1 MTSDEL
7 CNRNL
12 FKHEFPRCAQG
23 WGPMNLLRP
32 RYLALAFAAYFGVVC
47 YYAAQEGR
55 RAAFGAYGPGIS
67 LTVFQ
72 TTMVGAV
79 LVLLGLFVTA
89 AISPQIKGA
98 APSRSPGSLGT
109 SRVIRRLRGDSG
121 MPDDYGT
128 RLQVDSAW
136 PAGDEFLAD
145 PSDAEMSA
153 YRDLEQAQDA
163 AAVSAALSRLVPTG
177 EPPTA
182 GTLGERLSGLR
193 ARSSAVLV
201 SDGKE
206 TAGVLLRLVNDM
218 KPLLAAAKKVGLDL
232 PELRR
237 LVAEAAA
244 GHEADLSQRVRLV
257 EQVKGT
263 LEAALVERIAES
275 LQRVLLDIER
285 MKSATQQV
293 HAAEMTAAGG
303 VALLDTGNYAAA
315 VDRAARARDTL
326 AKQVGALPSKFESSV
341 GPSSFV
347 ALAGPPLLAAGFC
360 AVSSMLLA
368 GVNTFPVT
376 YTTLN
381 AGVVLAISYGWLGLL
396 LYALISVYY
405 VLRPPSMKAS
415 ARERATRGS

>member
-1 MTSDEL
+1 
-7 CNRNL
+7 
-12 FKHEFPRCAQG
+12 
-23 WGPMNLLRP
+23 MNLLRP
-32 RYLALAFAAYFGVVC
+32 RNLALLFAAYFGVIG
-47 YYAAQEGR
+47 YYAVQAAR
-55 RAAFGAYGPGIS
+55 RASSGGYSAGIS
-67 LTVFQ
+67 ATIYQ
-72 TTMVGAV
+72 TTMVGGV
-79 LVLLGLFVTA
+79 LVLVGIFITA
-89 AISPQIKGA
+89 SISPHIKGGP
-98 APSRSPGSLGT
+98 PSRSTANPRTGLVT
-109 SRVIRRLRGDSG
+109 RRLRRDSAQTST
-121 MPDDYGT
+121 DY
-128 RLQVDSAW
+128 RANRPAESAW
-136 PAGDEFLAD
+136 PDADDFLAD
-145 PSDAEMSA
+145 ASDFDRSG
-153 YRDLEQAQDA
+153 YQDLEQAQDA
-163 AAVSAALSRLVPTG
+163 AAVSAAVSRLVPTG
-177 EPPTA
+177 EPSAA
-182 GTLGERLSGLR
+182 GTLAERLSGMR

-201 SDGKE
+201 SEGKE

-285 MKSATQQV
+285 MKSTTQQV
-293 HAAEMTAAGG
+293 HAAEMTAAEA

-326 AKQVGALPSKFESSV
+326 AKQVGTIPSKFETNV
-341 GPSSFV
+341 GPSSVV
-347 ALAGPPLLAAGFC
+347 ALAGPALVAVVFV

>member
-1 MTSDEL
+1 
-7 CNRNL
+7 
-12 FKHEFPRCAQG
+12 
-23 WGPMNLLRP
+23 MNLLRP
-32 RYLALAFAAYFGVVC
+32 RNLALAFLTYFVVVC

-55 RAAFGAYGPGIS
+55 RAILGAYGPAIS
-67 LTVFQ
+67 QTVFQ
-72 TTMVGAV
+72 TMVGGV
-79 LVLLGLFVTA
+79 LVLLSIFITA
-89 AISPQIKGA
+89 SISPYIKGA
-98 APSRSPGSLGT
+98 ATSRSSGSLGAL
-109 SRVIRRLRGDSG
+109 RVIRRIRGESDR
-121 MPDDYGT
+121 MPEDYRT
-128 RLQVDSAW
+128 REPEDSAW
-136 PAGDEFLAD
+136 AAGDEFLAEPYD
-145 PSDAEMSA
+145 SDMSA

-177 EPPTA
+177 EPPAA
-182 GTLGERLSGLR
+182 GTLAERLSGMR

-201 SDGKE
+201 SEGRE

-244 GHEADLSQRVRLV
+244 GQEGDLSGRVRLV

-275 LQRVLLDIER
+275 LQHVLLDIER
-285 MKSATQQV
+285 MKASTQQV
-293 HAAEMTAAGG
+293 HAAEMIAAEA

-326 AKQVGALPSKFESSV
+326 AKQVGTIPSKFETNV

-347 ALAGPPLLAAGFC
+347 ALAGPALVAVVFV

-368 GVNTFPVT
+368 GVNTIPVA

>member
-1 MTSDEL
+1 
-7 CNRNL
+7 
-12 FKHEFPRCAQG
+12 
-23 WGPMNLLRP
+23 MNLLRP
-32 RYLALAFAAYFGVVC
+32 RYLALAFAAYFGAVC

-55 RAAFGAYGPGIS
+55 RAIFGGYSNGIS
-67 LTVFQ
+67 QAVFQ
-72 TTMVGAV
+72 TTMVGGV

-89 AISPQIKGA
+89 SISPHVKGA
-98 APSRSPGSLGT
+98 APSRSPGNLGPA
-109 SRVIRRLRGDSG
+109 RVLRSIREERGL
-121 MPDDYGT
+121 MPDDDRMPGPS
-128 RLQVDSAW
+128 DSAW

-145 PSDAEMSA
+145 PSDADMSA

-163 AAVSAALSRLVPTG
+163 AAATAALSRLVPTG
-177 EPPTA
+177 EPPAA
-182 GTLGERLSGLR
+182 GTLAERLSGVR
-193 ARSSAVLV
+193 ARSSAVLG
-201 SDGKE
+201 SEGRE

-244 GHEADLSQRVRLV
+244 GQEGDLSGRVRLV

-275 LQRVLLDIER
+275 LQHVLLDIER
-285 MKSATQQV
+285 MKASTQQV
-293 HAAEMTAAGG
+293 HAAEMIAAEA

-326 AKQVGALPSKFESSV
+326 AKQVGTIPSKFETNV

-347 ALAGPPLLAAGFC
+347 ALAGPALVAVVFV

-368 GVNTFPVT
+368 GVNPFPVT

-405 VLRPPSMKAS
+405 VLRPPSMKAP

>member
-1 MTSDEL
+1 M
-7 CNRNL
+7 
-12 FKHEFPRCAQG
+12 
-23 WGPMNLLRP
+23 
-32 RYLALAFAAYFGVVC
+32 
-47 YYAAQEGR
+47 
-55 RAAFGAYGPGIS
+55 
-67 LTVFQ
+67 
-72 TTMVGAV
+72 
-79 LVLLGLFVTA
+79 
-89 AISPQIKGA
+89 
-98 APSRSPGSLGT
+98 
-109 SRVIRRLRGDSG
+109 
-121 MPDDYGT
+121 
-128 RLQVDSAW
+128 
-136 PAGDEFLAD
+136 
-145 PSDAEMSA
+145 
-153 YRDLEQAQDA
+153 
-163 AAVSAALSRLVPTG
+163 
-177 EPPTA
+177 
-182 GTLGERLSGLR
+182 
-193 ARSSAVLV
+193 
-201 SDGKE
+201 
-206 TAGVLLRLVNDM
+206 LLRLVNDM

-244 GHEADLSQRVRLV
+244 GQEGDLSGRVRLV

-275 LQRVLLDIER
+275 LQHVLLDIER
-285 MKSATQQV
+285 MKASTQQV
-293 HAAEMTAAGG
+293 HAAEMIAAEA

-326 AKQVGALPSKFESSV
+326 AKQVGTIPSKFETNV

-347 ALAGPPLLAAGFC
+347 ALAGPALVAVVFV

>member
-1 MTSDEL
+1 
-7 CNRNL
+7 
-12 FKHEFPRCAQG
+12 
-23 WGPMNLLRP
+23 MNLLRP
-32 RYLALAFAAYFGVVC
+32 RNLALLFAAYFGVIG
-47 YYAAQEGR
+47 YYAVQAAR
-55 RAAFGAYGPGIS
+55 RASSGAYSAGIS
-67 LTVFQ
+67 ITIYQ
-72 TTMVGAV
+72 TTMVGGV
-79 LVLLGLFVTA
+79 LVLVGIFITA
-89 AISPQIKGA
+89 SISPHIKGGP
-98 APSRSPGSLGT
+98 PSRSTANPRTGLVT
-109 SRVIRRLRGDSG
+109 RRLRRDSAQTST
-121 MPDDYGT
+121 DY
-128 RLQVDSAW
+128 RANRPAESAW
-136 PAGDEFLAD
+136 PDADDFLED
-145 PSDAEMSA
+145 PSDLDRSG

-177 EPPTA
+177 EPSAA
-182 GTLGERLSGLR
+182 GTLAERLSGMR

-201 SDGKE
+201 SEGKE

-244 GHEADLSQRVRLV
+244 GQEGDLSGRVRLV

-285 MKSATQQV
+285 MKSTTQQV
-293 HAAEMTAAGG
+293 HAAEMTAAEA

-326 AKQVGALPSKFESSV
+326 AKQVGTIPSKFETNV

-347 ALAGPPLLAAGFC
+347 ALAGPALVAVVFV